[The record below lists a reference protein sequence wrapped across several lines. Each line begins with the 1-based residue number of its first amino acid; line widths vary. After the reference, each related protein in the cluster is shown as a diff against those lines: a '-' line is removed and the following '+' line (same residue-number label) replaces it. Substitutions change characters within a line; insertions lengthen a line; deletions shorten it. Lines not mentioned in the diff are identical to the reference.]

1 MERWA
6 ERATTVRVVGTGIM
20 GRGIAQVAAA
30 AGLTVQLA
38 DARPEAVGEA
48 VAQIGGMFGKLAAK
62 GRMSAE
68 DAAAAEARLVPL
80 DDPLAPGDGLDLVV
94 EAVREDL
101 ATKQRLLQ
109 GLENVCPES
118 TVFATNT
125 SSLSVTRIAA
135 GMSDPSRLAGLHFFN
150 PVPLMKL
157 AEVIPGARTAAW
169 IPDAL
174 TELVRRFGHTPVRA
188 PDTPGFLVNHAGRG
202 LSTEALQIVAEGT
215 ARPVDVDRI
224 ARDVLGLK
232 MGPFELMDLTGLDV
246 SHPVLETI
254 WEGFHYDD
262 RLRPSDLT
270 RARYDAGLFGRK
282 VGEGWYRYED
292 GVKQEPAEAAP
303 SVVTGST
310 TSVVT
315 GNTASVVTGNTAN
328 ADPLPPF
335 WITGPAPDADRLAA
349 VLAKAGVPVERGPF
363 PSEAAIV
370 LDTDGVVFPHENALD
385 PRRTVAVDPTGGF
398 ERRLVLTVHPGL
410 DVAVGKAALAGLAAT
425 GLPVTVVGDAPVP
438 VSERLLASIVNVSCE
453 IAQRGLASPAD
464 IDTAV
469 RLGLG
474 YPFGP
479 LEWGDRAGGER
490 VLSALSA
497 MFAGTGDPRYR
508 PSRWLAHRVALGMPL
523 TVQGTTPADFA

>member
-38 DARPEAVGEA
+38 DARPEAVDEA
-48 VAQIGGMFGKLAAK
+48 VGQIGAMFGKLVAK
-62 GRMSAE
+62 GRMSAD
-68 DAAAAEARLVPL
+68 DAAAAEARLVPV
-80 DDPLAPGDGLDLVV
+80 DGPLADGTGVDLVI
-94 EAVREDL
+94 EAVREEIG
-101 ATKQRLLQ
+101 TKRELFA
-109 GLENVCPES
+109 GLERVCPDS

-125 SSLSVTRIAA
+125 SSLSVTEIGA

-157 AEVIPGARTAAW
+157 AEVIAGARTAGW

-174 TELVRRFGHTPVRA
+174 TDLVRRFGHSPVRA

-202 LSTEALQIVAEGT
+202 LGTEALQIVAEGT

-246 SHPVLETI
+246 SHPVMETI

-262 RLRPSDLT
+262 RLRPSYLT
-270 RARYDAGLFGRK
+270 RARYQAGLFGRK
-282 VGEGWYRYED
+282 VGAGWYEYVD
-292 GVKQEPAEAAP
+292 GVKQEPAEAPVPADLEGAP
-303 SVVTGST
+303 R
-310 TSVVT
+310 
-315 GNTASVVTGNTAN
+315 
-328 ADPLPPF
+328 PF
-335 WITGPAPDADRLAA
+335 WITGPAPDAGRLAA
-349 VLAKAGVPVERGPF
+349 VLEKAGVPVERGPF
-363 PSEAAIV
+363 PSEAAVV
-370 LDTDGVVFPHENALD
+370 LDTDGVVFPHENSLD
-385 PRRTVAVDPTGGF
+385 PRRTVAVDPVGGF

-410 DVAVGKAALAGLAAT
+410 DAAAGRAALAGLAAT

-438 VSERLLASIVNVSCE
+438 VSERLLASIVNVACE

-479 LEWGDRAGGER
+479 LEWGDRMGGER
-490 VLSALSA
+490 LLSALSA

-523 TVQGTTPADFA
+523 TERGTSPADFLRSSGS

>member
-1 MERWA
+1 MEHWA

-38 DARPEAVGEA
+38 DARPEAVEAA
-48 VAQIGGMFGKLAAK
+48 VAYVSAMFDKLAAK
-62 GRMSAE
+62 GRMSAD
-68 DAAAAEARLVPL
+68 DATAAKSRLVPL
-80 DDPLAPGDGLDLVV
+80 DDPLAPADQLDLVV

-101 ATKQRLLQ
+101 ATKQQLFQ
-109 GLENVCPES
+109 GLEKACPET
-118 TVFATNT
+118 TVLASNT
-125 SSLSVTRIAA
+125 SSLSVTRIGA

-174 TELVRRFGHTPVRA
+174 TDLVRRFGHTPVRA

-202 LSTEALQIVAEGT
+202 LTTEALQIVAEGT

-254 WEGFHYDD
+254 WEGFHYDE
-262 RLRPSDLT
+262 RLRPSHLT

-282 VGEGWYRYED
+282 VGEGWYRYAD
-292 GVKQEPAEAAP
+292 GVKEEPAEAATDVPP
-303 SVVTGST
+303 SPVWVKGSE
-310 TSVVT
+310 
-315 GNTASVVTGNTAN
+315 
-328 ADPLPPF
+328 
-335 WITGPAPDADRLAA
+335 RLRNM
-349 VLAKAGVPVERGPF
+349 LREAGVELSLSGVLLDVPGEGDPV
-363 PSEAAIV
+363 
-370 LDTDGVVFPHENALD
+370 NAGRD
-385 PRRTVAVDPTGGF
+385 ASRTLRVDPTGGF
-398 ERRLVLTVHPGL
+398 EKRIVLAVHPGASR
-410 DVAVGKAALAGLAAT
+410 DAARGALAALAAT
-425 GLPVTVVGDAPVP
+425 GRPVTVVADAPV
-438 VSERLLASIVNVSCE
+438 STARRLLASIVNVSCE
-453 IAQRGLASPAD
+453 IAQRGLATPGD

-474 YPFGP
+474 YPRGP
-479 LEWGDRAGGER
+479 LAWGDRAGAAS
-490 VLSALSA
+490 VLSDLRKLDER
-497 MFAGTGDPRYR
+497 TGDPRYR
-508 PSRWLAHRVALGMPL
+508 ASRWLTDRVALGLPL
-523 TVQGTTPADFA
+523 TERGTSPQSVFGIG